1 MNKITLTLYVDRSD
15 HELLKAAAE
24 AVDRP
29 ISNYCRHV
37 LTAHARTIDLDKL
50 KKPAPQTKTPNI
62 F

>member
-1 MNKITLTLYVDRSD
+1 MRITVTLYLEKDD
-15 HELLKAAAE
+15 HEKIKTAAE

-50 KKPAPQTKTPNI
+50 KKPAPTTKTPNI
-62 F
+62 L

>member
-15 HELLKAAAE
+15 HEILKAAAE

-37 LTAHARTIDLDKL
+37 LTAHARTLEVGKL
-50 KKPAPQTKTPNI
+50 SKPKPETKTPNI
-62 F
+62 L

>member
-1 MNKITLTLYVDRSD
+1 MRITVTLYLEKDD
-15 HELLKAAAE
+15 HEKIKTAAE

-50 KKPAPQTKTPNI
+50 KKPAPTTNTPNI
-62 F
+62 L